1 MATEDWGCTATIISP
16 REMDLW
22 LTKVALR
29 LILGAEDLR
38 VSVEPELDMG
48 IMLALVGL
56 FMVMLAMLAMVE
68 VEVEAEVEAEEV

>member
-1 MATEDWGCTATIISP
+1 MATEDWGCTETIISP

-29 LILGAEDLR
+29 LILEAEDLR
-38 VSVEPELDMG
+38 VSVELDMG
-48 IMLALVGL
+48 IMLALEGV